1 MTKLTFLGTGGSV
14 VTKNRSCAGIL
25 FEDKLLDIGFGVLK
39 NLAKSRIEIN
49 EINQVYISHTHS
61 DHIGDFTGLIWSMAI
76 KQRSKALEV
85 ICSPGTARSL
95 KTILELQATP
105 KKGFV
110 NFEIRFLTPVKA
122 GVPTQRT
129 IHDPPNLAFKFKV
142 NGTRFVY
149 SGDTAKCK
157 ALERFAIGSDLLIY
171 ESTFLS
177 NQKELARITKHSTA
191 GQAGETASHAKVSE
205 LVLMHFAPSSEGV
218 EEEYKKQAQSTFP
231 DKVTLAEDLL
241 SLNL

>member
-1 MTKLTFLGTGGSV
+1 MAKLTFLGTGGSV
-14 VTKNRSCAGIL
+14 VTKNRACAGIL
-25 FEDKLLDIGFGVLK
+25 FQDKLLDIGFGVLT

-49 EINQVYISHTHS
+49 EINQVYVSHAHS
-61 DHIGDFTGLIWSMAI
+61 DHIGDFTGLVWSMAI
-76 KQRSKALEV
+76 KQRRKALEV
-85 ICSPGTARSL
+85 ICSPGTASSL
-95 KTILELQATP
+95 KKILELQATP

-110 NFEIRFLTPVKA
+110 NFEIRFLAPGKV
-122 GVPTQRT
+122 GVPSQRT

-157 ALERFAIGSDLLIY
+157 ALERLAQGSDLLIH

-191 GQAGETASHAKVSE
+191 DQAGEIASHAKVSE
-205 LVLMHFAPSSEGV
+205 LVLVHFAPSSEGI
-218 EEEYKKQAQSTFP
+218 EDEYKKQAESTFRG
-231 DKVTLAEDLL
+231 KVTLAQDLL